1 MRVFLAVAV
10 LTACGPTNRDQPA
23 TDAPSQLDT
32 PDSPPGV
39 DTSRVYAHS
48 GLMLYRLNNLTLS
61 ATPIGPMTGLD
72 QGQNLLDLAVNKDDE
87 LFGITRDKLYTLS
100 ATTGAATL
108 VKDLSADSRGF
119 TSLSFAPEVFTDP
132 NSADVLVTANDQGD
146 VFKIDVAGAQ
156 ATTTQIGSYGTDT
169 VKGKV
174 VSSGDLIA
182 VRGFGIYATVDVGS
196 ETMDYL
202 ARIDPVTWKATLI
215 GPTGFDKIFGLGFWN
230 GKIYGF
236 VDDGFDAGTG
246 DVIEI
251 NATTGAGLS
260 LGSADIR
267 WFGAGVATDAPIF
280 E

>member
-1 MRVFLAVAV
+1 MAVAV
-10 LTACGPTNRDQPA
+10 LTACGPSDRDNQPA
-23 TDAPSQLDT
+23 IDAASQADAADAPPQ
-32 PDSPPGV
+32 V
-39 DTSRVYAHS
+39 DTSKVYAHS
-48 GLMLYRLNNLTLS
+48 GTVLYRLNNLTLA
-61 ATPIGPMTGLD
+61 ATPIGTMTGLD
-72 QGQNLLDLAVNKDDE
+72 AGLLDLAVNKDDE
-87 LFGITRDKLYTLS
+87 LFGVTREKLYRLS

-119 TSLSFAPEVFTDP
+119 TSLSFAPKTFSDP

-146 VFKIDVAGAQ
+146 VFQIDLSGSQAVA
-156 ATTTQIGSYGTDT
+156 TPLGSYGTDS
-169 VKGKV
+169 VKGKI

-202 ARIDPVTWKATLI
+202 AQIDPMTWKATLI
-215 GPTGFDKIFGLGFWN
+215 GPIGFDKIFGLGFWG

-236 VDDGFDAGTG
+236 VDDGFEAGTG

-251 NATTGAGLS
+251 NKTTGAGIS